1 MSMKIATTRLADPG
15 DDWHGPIVEI
25 TTDDHITLV
34 VNLPL
39 APSQA
44 ESDPVDRALGALSDL
59 SSAAGDERARRAGND
74 AKASARSAQDQA
86 ELDDQLNAGWR
97 IPSLQATRWQR
108 SSRLPCRNG
117 PIRARERGTSSF
129 RYRKAQENPAGSIRR
144 VFVSSDGDD
153 G

>member
-44 ESDPVDRALGALSDL
+44 ESDPIDRALGALSDL

-74 AKASARSAQDQA
+74 AKASARSAQDRA
-86 ELDDQLNAGWR
+86 ELDDQLNAGLEDSF
-97 IPSLQATRWQR
+97 PASDPVATVVT
-108 SSRLPCRNG
+108 STLPK
-117 PIRARERGTSSF
+117 RAH
-129 RYRKAQENPAGSIRR
+129 AGS
-144 VFVSSDGDD
+144 
-153 G
+153 